1 MPGGKKQKRPRQRPR
16 PGASES
22 ADEIAPLLRQHLAD
36 PTWSAAGLE
45 VFIAGHKPEDLS
57 GPDLRS
63 LIASAQDHV
72 LVPLTSAALAQQL
85 GRLPGFTHGIRR
97 DAAPDGSGT
106 LVRFDIAFPARL
118 QTRLDALF
126 GGTARTLSCPSP
138 FGDAGTIAWAL
149 TDSAADRSRQWLLVS
164 IPGAAFFSSEGVK
177 QQLSLSLPGVEV
189 LTVEAYTSYSW
200 ATTAEGVRHTDRWLV
215 AVPATASLPA
225 PLPAEAWSKRI
236 RGGSMPLTLTVQP
249 FDKSSHDRSK
259 RSLQAQP
266 AAAAASG
273 GGGATDS
280 AAASAAA
287 ATTAAGGGQGGSVAS
302 GVNAAGDTATAEPPA
317 PHPPA
322 APVAPA
328 AAVPCAEGAAAVP
341 PAAAVAAAPAE
352 AAPAE
357 PAPATPTAETPTAP
371 AAPAPAAVAPAAP
384 AAAAPAVEAPAAHA
398 AAAPA
403 PVAAPSGATAG
414 ASPEAE
420 RPVSPTPDRRLRLPE
435 TLDEEAPPKRVC
447 SRSPAGSNG
456 DSPPDGMAV
465 DGAGAEDEGG
475 GWLRSSHDRSKR
487 SLQAQPA
494 AAAAS
499 GGGGATGSGGNRPPA
514 GRGTRPARTA
524 PRAAAAGGASA
535 AAASAAAATTA
546 AGGGQGGSVASGAN
560 AAGGPAAAGDTAT
573 AEPPAPHPPAAPV
586 APAAAVPCA
595 EGAAAVPPAAAVAA
609 APAEAAPAEPAPAT
623 PTAETPTAPAAPAP
637 AAVAPAAPAAAAP
650 AVEAPAAHA
659 AAAPAPVAA
668 PSGATAGAS
677 PEAERPVSPTPDRR
691 LRLPETLDEEAPP
704 KRVCSRSPAGSNGD
718 SPPDGMAVDGAGAED
733 EGGGWLRV
741 GPRGR
746 PLPHVGGRPAG
757 GDPPPDP

>member
-1 MPGGKKQKRPRQRPR
+1 MP
-16 PGASES
+16 
-22 ADEIAPLLRQHLAD
+22 DEIAPLLRQHLAD

-45 VFIAGHKPEDLS
+45 VFIAGRKPEDLS

-126 GGTARTLSCPSP
+126 GGTVRTLSCPSP
-138 FGDAGTIAWAL
+138 FGDAGKIAWAL
-149 TDSAADRSRQWLLVS
+149 ADSAADRSRQWLLVS

-200 ATTAEGVRHTDRWLV
+200 ATTVEGVRHTDRWLV

-249 FDKSSHDRSK
+249 FDK
-259 RSLQAQP
+259 
-266 AAAAASG
+266 
-273 GGGATDS
+273 
-280 AAASAAA
+280 
-287 ATTAAGGGQGGSVAS
+287 
-302 GVNAAGDTATAEPPA
+302 
-317 PHPPA
+317 
-322 APVAPA
+322 
-328 AAVPCAEGAAAVP
+328 
-341 PAAAVAAAPAE
+341 
-352 AAPAE
+352 
-357 PAPATPTAETPTAP
+357 
-371 AAPAPAAVAPAAP
+371 
-384 AAAAPAVEAPAAHA
+384 
-398 AAAPA
+398 
-403 PVAAPSGATAG
+403 
-414 ASPEAE
+414 
-420 RPVSPTPDRRLRLPE
+420 
-435 TLDEEAPPKRVC
+435 
-447 SRSPAGSNG
+447 
-456 DSPPDGMAV
+456 
-465 DGAGAEDEGG
+465 
-475 GWLRSSHDRSKR
+475 SSHDRSKR

-677 PEAERPVSPTPDRR
+677 PEAARPVNPTPDRR

-704 KRVCSRSPAGSNGD
+704 KRVCNRSPAGSNGD

>member
-22 ADEIAPLLRQHLAD
+22 ADEIALLLRQHLAD
-36 PTWSAAGLE
+36 PTWSASGLE
-45 VFIAGHKPEDLS
+45 VFIAGRKPEDLS

-72 LVPLTSAALAQQL
+72 LAPLTSAALAQQL

-106 LVRFDIAFPARL
+106 LLGDH
-118 QTRLDALF
+118 
-126 GGTARTLSCPSP
+126 GGGPLA
-138 FGDAGTIAWAL
+138 
-149 TDSAADRSRQWLLVS
+149 
-164 IPGAAFFSSEGVK
+164 
-177 QQLSLSLPGVEV
+177 
-189 LTVEAYTSYSW
+189 
-200 ATTAEGVRHTDRWLV
+200 RHTDRWLV
-215 AVPATASLPA
+215 AVPTTASLPA

-273 GGGATDS
+273 GGGATGS
-280 AAASAAA
+280 GGNCPPAGRGTRPARSAPRAAAAGGASAAAASAAA
-287 ATTAAGGGQGGSVAS
+287 ATTAAGGGQGGFVAS
-302 GVNAAGDTATAEPPA
+302 DANAAGGPAAAGDTATAEPPA
-317 PHPPA
+317 PRPPA

-357 PAPATPTAETPTAP
+357 PAPATPTAEA
-371 AAPAPAAVAPAAP
+371 
-384 AAAAPAVEAPAAHA
+384 
-398 AAAPA
+398 
-403 PVAAPSGATAG
+403 
-414 ASPEAE
+414 
-420 RPVSPTPDRRLRLPE
+420 
-435 TLDEEAPPKRVC
+435 
-447 SRSPAGSNG
+447 
-456 DSPPDGMAV
+456 
-465 DGAGAEDEGG
+465 
-475 GWLRSSHDRSKR
+475 
-487 SLQAQPA
+487 
-494 AAAAS
+494 
-499 GGGGATGSGGNRPPA
+499 
-514 GRGTRPARTA
+514 
-524 PRAAAAGGASA
+524 
-535 AAASAAAATTA
+535 
-546 AGGGQGGSVASGAN
+546 
-560 AAGGPAAAGDTAT
+560 
-573 AEPPAPHPPAAPV
+573 
-586 APAAAVPCA
+586 
-595 EGAAAVPPAAAVAA
+595 
-609 APAEAAPAEPAPAT
+609 
-623 PTAETPTAPAAPAP
+623 PTAPAAPAP

-746 PLPHVGGRPAG
+746 PLPH

>member
-45 VFIAGHKPEDLS
+45 VFIAGRKPEDLS

-126 GGTARTLSCPSP
+126 GGTARALSCPSP

-149 TDSAADRSRQWLLVS
+149 ADSAADRSCQWLLVS

-249 FDKSSHDRSK
+249 FDK
-259 RSLQAQP
+259 
-266 AAAAASG
+266 
-273 GGGATDS
+273 
-280 AAASAAA
+280 
-287 ATTAAGGGQGGSVAS
+287 
-302 GVNAAGDTATAEPPA
+302 
-317 PHPPA
+317 
-322 APVAPA
+322 
-328 AAVPCAEGAAAVP
+328 
-341 PAAAVAAAPAE
+341 
-352 AAPAE
+352 
-357 PAPATPTAETPTAP
+357 
-371 AAPAPAAVAPAAP
+371 
-384 AAAAPAVEAPAAHA
+384 
-398 AAAPA
+398 
-403 PVAAPSGATAG
+403 
-414 ASPEAE
+414 
-420 RPVSPTPDRRLRLPE
+420 RL
-435 TLDEEAPPKRVC
+435 A
-447 SRSPAGSNG
+447 
-456 DSPPDGMAV
+456 
-465 DGAGAEDEGG
+465 
-475 GWLRSSHDRSKR
+475 
-487 SLQAQPA
+487 
-494 AAAAS
+494 
-499 GGGGATGSGGNRPPA
+499 
-514 GRGTRPARTA
+514 
-524 PRAAAAGGASA
+524 
-535 AAASAAAATTA
+535 
-546 AGGGQGGSVASGAN
+546 VASGAN

-677 PEAERPVSPTPDRR
+677 PEAERT
-691 LRLPETLDEEAPP
+691 TA
-704 KRVCSRSPAGSNGD
+704 
-718 SPPDGMAVDGAGAED
+718 
-733 EGGGWLRV
+733 
-741 GPRGR
+741 
-746 PLPHVGGRPAG
+746 
-757 GDPPPDP
+757 

>member
-1 MPGGKKQKRPRQRPR
+1 MPSGGELPLEPAGERLHTRFG
-16 PGASES
+16 GASS
-22 ADEIAPLLRQHLAD
+22 SRVSGRRRRRSGVGLTGRAASGLAPAVAPD
-36 PTWSAAGLE
+36 GAATGAGAAAACAAGASTAGAAAAGAAGATAAGAGAAGAVGVSAVGGGGSGLGRGSLRWGCGDGGGRRHRRSALR
-45 VFIAGHKPEDLS
+45 AGHRC
-57 GPDLRS
+57 GGGHGGRGR
-63 LIASAQDHV
+63 DHV

-85 GRLPGFTHGIRR
+85 GRLSGFTHGIRR

-106 LVRFDIAFPARL
+106 LVRFEIAFPARL

-149 TDSAADRSRQWLLVS
+149 ADSAADRSRQWLLVS

-273 GGGATDS
+273 GGGAT
-280 AAASAAA
+280 
-287 ATTAAGGGQGGSVAS
+287 
-302 GVNAAGDTATAEPPA
+302 
-317 PHPPA
+317 
-322 APVAPA
+322 
-328 AAVPCAEGAAAVP
+328 
-341 PAAAVAAAPAE
+341 
-352 AAPAE
+352 
-357 PAPATPTAETPTAP
+357 
-371 AAPAPAAVAPAAP
+371 
-384 AAAAPAVEAPAAHA
+384 
-398 AAAPA
+398 
-403 PVAAPSGATAG
+403 
-414 ASPEAE
+414 
-420 RPVSPTPDRRLRLPE
+420 
-435 TLDEEAPPKRVC
+435 
-447 SRSPAGSNG
+447 
-456 DSPPDGMAV
+456 
-465 DGAGAEDEGG
+465 
-475 GWLRSSHDRSKR
+475 
-487 SLQAQPA
+487 
-494 AAAAS
+494 
-499 GGGGATGSGGNRPPA
+499 GSGGNRPPA

-586 APAAAVPCA
+586 APAAAPQRRLPLPSPL
-595 EGAAAVPPAAAVAA
+595 PP
-609 APAEAAPAEPAPAT
+609 P

-677 PEAERPVSPTPDRR
+677 PEAARPVSPTPDRR